1 MRALVHAARRSTRA
15 TALAAAS
22 VLALAA
28 CTGSAADTPQR
39 AGGERASASL
49 PAAAFGSP
57 TPDPQ
62 TVGPSVGANAIKQQV
77 APLKSRLRADVLVTA
92 RAPMAADVLTKVTA
106 LAPGRSTVLRTGP
119 VRVGGATLPAIGV
132 DPSKFRA
139 FTPQGT
145 AESDPVWQAVARG
158 EAVIAH
164 NAAQRFALPLG
175 KRFDVAGGKATER
188 LRLGA
193 LATSNVPGS
202 DVVVSDE
209 VATRLGLAQSTGIV
223 LSAGGGDVSDLAA
236 KVRRIIGDRATVD
249 LLTPVGA
256 NPVAFLTGSRAA
268 KAFGAFSYRYYP
280 DGTIEPDAAWVRRN
294 IRTARVP
301 ILGTVT
307 CHRLMI
313 PQLRGA
319 LAEIEARGLA
329 STIKPGEYAG
339 CYVPRFIE
347 RNPARPISLHT
358 WGIAADLNVPGNLRG
373 TTGEFDR
380 RSVAI
385 FKKWGFRW
393 GGDWQYTDPMHFEL
407 GALLQG

>member
-1 MRALVHAARRSTRA
+1 MRPLVHAARRPARLA
-15 TALAAAS
+15 VLTAVS
-22 VLALAA
+22 VLAVTA
-28 CTGSAADTPQR
+28 CTGSAAETPQ
-39 AGGERASASL
+39 GEGRNASASL

-62 TVGPSVGANAIKQQV
+62 AAKGPSVGAGVVGAKV
-77 APLKSRLRADVLVTA
+77 APLKARLRPDVLVTA
-92 RAPMAADVLTKVTA
+92 KAPLAAHVLTAVQA

-132 DPSKFRA
+132 DPSRFRP

-145 AESDPVWQAVARG
+145 AESDPVWLAVARG

-175 KRFDVAGGKATER
+175 QRFDVAGGKATER

-209 VATRLGLAQSTGIV
+209 VATRLGLAPATGIV
-223 LSAGGGDVSDLAA
+223 LSAGGGDVADLAA
-236 KVRRIIGDRATVD
+236 KVRRVVGTRGNVD

-268 KAFGAFSYRYYP
+268 RAFGAFSYKYYP

-301 ILGTVT
+301 ILGKVT

-319 LAEIEARGLA
+319 LTEIEAKGLA
-329 STIKPGEYAG
+329 HTIKANEYAG

-380 RSVAI
+380 QSVAI

>member
-1 MRALVHAARRSTRA
+1 MRPHAHAARRATRL
-15 TALAAAS
+15 TALLAVC
-22 VLALAA
+22 VLAATA
-28 CTGSAADTPQR
+28 CTGSAADTPDR
-39 AGGERASASL
+39 EGGERASASL

-62 TVGPSVGANAIKQQV
+62 AAPTAGAEAVRPQV
-77 APLKSRLRADVLVTA
+77 APLRARLRPDVLVTA
-92 RAPMAADVLTKVTA
+92 RTPLPAAIVAQVTA
-106 LAPGRSTVLRTGP
+106 LAPNRSTVVRTGP
-119 VRVGGATLPAIGV
+119 VKVGGATLPALGI
-132 DPSKFRA
+132 DPSRFRA
-139 FTPQGT
+139 FSPQGT
-145 AESDPVWQAVARG
+145 AESDPVWLAVARG

-164 NAAQRFALPLG
+164 NAAQRFGLPLG
-175 KRFDVAGGKATER
+175 QRFDVTGGKASER

-193 LATSNVPGS
+193 LATTNVPGS

-209 VATRLGLAQSTGIV
+209 VATRLGLAPSTGIV
-223 LSAGGGDVSDLAA
+223 LSAAGGDVSDLAA
-236 KVRRIIGDRATVD
+236 KVRRVIRSTAQVD

-301 ILGTVT
+301 IIGRVT

-373 TTGEFDR
+373 TQGEFDR
-380 RSVAI
+380 RAVAI